1 MKRFVFS
8 ALAIALIFSGQAKA
22 DIVFNLPG
30 THTGTLGTSQS
41 FTSTPSGYTLT
52 AYGFNS
58 TLSNSNHTLTLGTAT
73 DLYGKTGGGGE
84 TGLGIANDPTRD
96 HEIYPRSTVK
106 IDLTSVFSTYPT
118 EAVTLTVGSVQ
129 NGEGFAVF
137 GGSSSP
143 SNYIGSVTSNS
154 NSNDVFTFNVTAS
167 QVAASGDKLYLTATS
182 NNVVLETVTVAS
194 VPEPGT
200 FGLMF
205 TGIAAITGYGWLRR
219 RKAA

>member
-1 MKRFVFS
+1 MKRFLFS
-8 ALAIALIFSGQAKA
+8 ALAVGLMFSGQAKA

-30 THTGTLGTSQS
+30 THTGPLGTSQS

-58 TLSNSNHTLTLGTAT
+58 TLSNSNQTLTLGTAT
-73 DLYGKTGGGGE
+73 NLYGKNDGPGE
-84 TGLGIANDPTRD
+84 TGLGINNDPAGD
-96 HEIYPRSTVK
+96 HEIWPRSTVK
-106 IDLTSVFSTYPT
+106 LDLTSIFSTYPT

-143 SNYIGSVTSNS
+143 SSFLGSVTGNS
-154 NSNDVFTFNVTAS
+154 DSQDVYTFTVTAS

-182 NNVVLETVTVAS
+182 NNVVLETVDVAS
-194 VPEPGT
+194 VPEPST
-200 FGLMF
+200 FALMF
-205 TGIAAITGYGWLRR
+205 TGIAAFTAFGWYRR

>member
-8 ALAIALIFSGQAKA
+8 ALAVGLMFSGQAKA

-30 THTGTLGTSQS
+30 THTGPLGTSQS

-73 DLYGKTGGGGE
+73 ELYGKTGPPDE
-84 TGLGIANDPTRD
+84 IGLGIANDPTGD
-96 HEIYPRSTVK
+96 HEIYNRSTVK
-106 IDLTSVFSTYPT
+106 LDFSSIFSTYPT

-129 NGEGFAVF
+129 SGEGFAVF
-137 GGSSSP
+137 GGSSGP
-143 SNYIGSVTSNS
+143 SSFLGSVTGNSSSNAIYT
-154 NSNDVFTFNVTAS
+154 FTVSAS
-167 QVAASGDKLYLTATS
+167 QVAASGDMLYLTATS
-182 NNVVLETVTVAS
+182 NNVVLETVDVAS
-194 VPEPGT
+194 VPEPST
-200 FGLMF
+200 FALMF
-205 TGIAAITGYGWLRR
+205 TGIAAFTGFGWYRR